1 VKLAQRLARAFVP
14 PREAAWRYRRGAA
27 VVGGEP
33 AHSAEPGAR
42 ASGCRGS
49 RVGRLHACTWRGM
62 RGACA
67 GTVLCKSLQRAGVQH
82 ARVPLRVP
90 GVHAICA
97 SSVRQNA
104 RCASQLRML
113 ERGLCA
119 RWQRGRARV

>member
-1 VKLAQRLARAFVP
+1 MKLAQRLAFAFLP

-27 VVGGEP
+27 VVGGDP
-33 AHSAEPGAR
+33 ARGAEPGAR

-49 RVGRLHACTWRGM
+49 RAGRLHARTRRGV

-67 GTVLCKSLQRAGVQH
+67 GVVLCKSLRRVSEQH

-97 SSVRQNA
+97 SSVRQYA

-113 ERGLCA
+113 ECGLCA
-119 RWQRGRARV
+119 RWQRGRARA